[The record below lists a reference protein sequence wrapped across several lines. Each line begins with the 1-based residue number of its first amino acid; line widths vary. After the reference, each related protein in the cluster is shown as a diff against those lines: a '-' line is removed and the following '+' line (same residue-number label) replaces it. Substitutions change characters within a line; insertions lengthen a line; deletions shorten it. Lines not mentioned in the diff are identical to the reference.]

1 MQVEEMINRDMG
13 ERVGD
18 PAIDGGHPVAVL
30 VQNEE
35 TDVFELQEAELEKVL
50 LDPRIAD
57 KHVCVLAVA
66 GAFRKGKSFLLDFL
80 LRFMNAQQSTDFLN
94 DTDKPLTGFKWR
106 QGSKRETTGVLI
118 WSEPFLVKRKS
129 GEEIAVVLM
138 DTQGTFDTQS
148 SMKDSTVVFA
158 LTTMVSSVLI
168 YNLMNNIQEDD
179 LMNLQ
184 LFTSYGMMAQEDTP
198 DTAHPFQRLHFLVRD
213 WGFPYEVPYG
223 HQGGQHL
230 LDEILQVTEK
240 QHPAHQEV
248 RRDLRKC
255 FRDINCYL
263 MPHPGFKVIQKANF
277 DGRLK
282 DIEQE
287 FVEHLKILVPRLLAP
302 ENLVK
307 KEIGGQPIK
316 SRDLLKFFTIFMEV
330 FKDNDLPEPTTLVE
344 FAAKASSQAAME
356 AGKSL
361 YNDQMDALV
370 GGDRPF
376 LKTVQMEHEH
386 ERIMAL
392 AIQTYLEKN
401 KYGRKNQSVVERYQ
415 ALLVE
420 EIDKLHE
427 KYSQQNE
434 AKNVFKAARTPATLF
449 SILMFF
455 YLLSGVFGLFGMYS
469 FANVCNLAM
478 GIFIIMLTLWA
489 YVRYS
494 GEYRDI
500 GVHIDE
506 VASFLWENVISPIY
520 STYMEKHLKEA
531 AEQAAQT
538 AVTGALANGKL
549 KSS

>member
-1 MQVEEMINRDMG
+1 MQVEDVINRDMG
-13 ERVGD
+13 ERVGN

-35 TDVFELQEAELEKVL
+35 TDQFELQEEALEKVL

-80 LRFMNAQQSTDFLN
+80 LRYMNLQHEDVWLR
-94 DTDKPLTGFKWR
+94 DEDKPLTGFKWR

-118 WSEPFLVKRKS
+118 WSEPFLVKRSS

-158 LTTMVSSVLI
+158 LTTMVSSVLV

-184 LFTSYGMMAQEDTP
+184 LFTSYGMMAQEEP
-198 DTAHPFQRLHFLVRD
+198 DSAHAFQRLHFLVRD

-230 LDEILQVTEK
+230 LDEILMVTEK

-263 MPHPGFKVIQKANF
+263 MPHPGFKVIQKADF

-282 DIEQE
+282 DIEAE
-287 FVEHLKILVPRLLAP
+287 FVNHLKILVPRLLSP
-302 ENLVK
+302 DNLVK

-361 YNDQMDALV
+361 YNEQMDALV

-376 LKTVQMEHEH
+376 LKTIQMEHEH
-386 ERIMAL
+386 ERIKAL

-401 KYGRKNQSVVERYQ
+401 KYGRKNKGVVERYQ
-415 ALLVE
+415 ASLEE
-420 EIDKLHE
+420 EIEKLHE
-427 KYSQQNE
+427 KFAQQNE

-455 YLLSGVFGLFGMYS
+455 YLMSGIFGLFGMYA
-469 FANVCNLAM
+469 FANVCNLSM
-478 GIFIIMLTLWA
+478 GIFIIMLTMWA

-500 GVHIDE
+500 GVRIDE
-506 VASFLWENVISPIY
+506 VASFLWENIISPIY

-531 AEQAAQT
+531 AEQAAQS
-538 AVTGALANGKL
+538 AVSGALANGKL